1 MGQCPLGVHLPAQRK
16 AEAPVPVGR
25 AWELSK
31 PHAGVSRE
39 PDYPLQ
45 GPRGREC
52 GPSSAAQQN
61 QLLSQSNHRQEALTQ
76 ALMWVFLSATLSLEP
91 PLTPFI
97 KAISL
102 RIGWGS

>member
-1 MGQCPLGVHLPAQRK
+1 MMGQCPLGVHLPAQRK

-25 AWELSK
+25 VWELSK

-39 PDYPLQ
+39 PDYHLQ
-45 GPRGREC
+45 GPGGREC
-52 GPSSAAQQN
+52 GPSSAAQ
-61 QLLSQSNHRQEALTQ
+61 LLSQSDHRQEALTQ
-76 ALMWVFLSATLSLEP
+76 ALMWVFLSATLSLES

-102 RIGWGS
+102 RIGWGC